1 MRLFLT
7 LVLLFFLG
15 GTLGWLLELLYR
27 RFFSQKKWMNPG
39 FLVGPFL
46 PLYGF
51 GLWVLYGLASA
62 DFSSVPPFPR
72 VLIRV
77 LLIGA
82 AMTAIE
88 YAAGKIF
95 IVGMHVKL
103 WDYSRKPGNVEGIIC
118 PEFSLYWTLL
128 GALYCY
134 AIHPVFHHIVTW
146 FFDNIILSFFLGIFF
161 GLLLVDLCY
170 SFNLLAKV
178 RKFANDNH
186 LTVRLQALQK
196 NIAELYDRRKFKH
209 FVFSLRENLLAPEI
223 LRESVAQLKQRLPHR
238 KKDGSGKAEKYGT
251 YGKS

>member
-7 LVLLFFLG
+7 LILLFFLG
-15 GTLGWLLELLYR
+15 GTLGWFLELFYR

-51 GLWVLYGLASA
+51 GLCLLYALASV

-88 YAAGKIF
+88 YVAGKFF

-103 WDYSRKPGNVEGIIC
+103 WDYSQKPGNIEGIIC

-134 AIHPVFHHIVTW
+134 AVHPVFHHIVTW
-146 FFDNIILSFFLGIFF
+146 FFDHIILSFFLGIFF
-161 GLLLVDLCY
+161 GLFLVDLCY
-170 SFNLLAKV
+170 SFKLMAKV
-178 RKFANDNH
+178 RKFANENH

-223 LRESVAQLKQRLPHR
+223 LRESVAQLKQRLPRRR
-238 KKDGSGKAEKYGT
+238 KEHKKETDESGKAEKN
-251 YGKS
+251 